1 MDDTDA
7 DGDARP
13 AEDGPSRPAD
23 AGDDDRQTDA
33 DVVRPSPL
41 AASESGLASRD
52 YRPRTAGPELVT
64 SWSLGPAP
72 GADGPEDADWSVA
85 SGEYVTLFETRF
97 SLPYLGGHDFAP
109 LYLNA
114 VGHVTVDTDA
124 TLSLWL
130 DQRHLRGDAYEVE
143 VDLRRTGD
151 FQTPMVE
158 VAPDDPD
165 AVRGGREVYGGV
177 ALRGRVE
184 DGTASVGRETAIQ
197 LFSE

>member
-7 DGDARP
+7 DDPRP
-13 AEDGPSRPAD
+13 AEADGGSRRSEAHW
-23 AGDDDRQTDA
+23 DDRPTDDEVA
-33 DVVRPSPL
+33 RPSPL

-72 GADGPEDADWSVA
+72 SADGPDDADWRVER
-85 SGEYVTLFETRF
+85 GEYVTLFETRF
-97 SLPYLGGHDFAP
+97 SLPHLGGHDFAP

-114 VGHVTVDTDA
+114 VGHVAVDADA

-130 DQRHLRGDAYEVE
+130 DQRHLRGEAYEIE
-143 VDLRRTGD
+143 VALRRTGD

-165 AVRGGREVYGGV
+165 AIRGGREVYGGV
-177 ALRGRVE
+177 ALRARVE
-184 DGTASVGRETAIQ
+184 DGTASVGRETAVQ